1 VTTEKY
7 TGSAERWSHDQYADS
22 ATYLRRRA
30 ELIASGLDRGETILD
45 LACGD
50 GGLAAFLPGFDY
62 RGVDLNEA
70 MVAAARRNGVRAE
83 LGDLNEYVPPAP
95 VAATTIFRAIYYARD
110 RAAFFRHLASY
121 TQRKVVFD
129 LNPRRYDVD
138 VVLADL
144 AAAGFAEVTLRPFFV
159 PQRVQ
164 LPAPAALL
172 ARSLERSGPL
182 ARAILRARFTY
193 IVAASAPS

>member
-7 TGSAERWSHDQYADS
+7 TGSAERWSRDQYADS

-30 ELIASGLDRGETILD
+30 ELIAPGLERGDMILD

-70 MVAAARRNGVRAE
+70 MVAAARRNGVQAE

-95 VAATTIFRAIYYARD
+95 VAATTIFRAI
-110 RAAFFRHLASY
+110 
-121 TQRKVVFD
+121 
-129 LNPRRYDVD
+129 
-138 VVLADL
+138 
-144 AAAGFAEVTLRPFFV
+144 
-159 PQRVQ
+159 
-164 LPAPAALL
+164 
-172 ARSLERSGPL
+172 
-182 ARAILRARFTY
+182 
-193 IVAASAPS
+193 